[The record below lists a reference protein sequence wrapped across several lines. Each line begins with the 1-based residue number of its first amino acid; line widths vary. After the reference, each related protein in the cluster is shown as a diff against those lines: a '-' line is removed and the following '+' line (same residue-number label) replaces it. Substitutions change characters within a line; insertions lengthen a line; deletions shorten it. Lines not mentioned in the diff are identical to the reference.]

1 MSNETTNE
9 RDGLFEM
16 AASFVGG
23 ATRIGLTVASVP
35 LVLLPRNSRRRV
47 RRAMAEVAMA
57 VVAFPKE
64 LANVSERVVDDI
76 FAADPPQLN
85 LPSPQRV
92 GEQVRS
98 FTERLA
104 RAAEELGT
112 SFSRAAGRAADA
124 VEQGAAKVD
133 EWVETP
139 PKTPPAP

>member
-16 AASFVGG
+16 AAAFVGG

-47 RRAMAEVAMA
+47 RRAMAEVALA

-64 LANVSERVVDDI
+64 LANVSERIVDEI
-76 FAADPPQLN
+76 VAAEPPQVS
-85 LPSPQRV
+85 LPSPRQV

-98 FTERLA
+98 FTERLS

-139 PKTPPAP
+139 PKTPPAQ